1 MHLFTFT
8 QLFLIYFKKEYKIDH
23 FCSNILVES
32 AVVASDGC
40 HDRSAEQF

>member
-1 MHLFTFT
+1 MHLLTFT
-8 QLFLIYFKKEYKIDH
+8 KLFLTYFKKENKIDQ
-23 FCSNILVES
+23 FCNNISVES